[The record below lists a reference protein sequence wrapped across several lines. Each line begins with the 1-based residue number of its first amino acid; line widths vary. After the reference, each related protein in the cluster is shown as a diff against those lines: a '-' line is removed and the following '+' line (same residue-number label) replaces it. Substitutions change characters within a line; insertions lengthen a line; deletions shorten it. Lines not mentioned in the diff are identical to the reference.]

1 MATSIK
7 FLDALKLIWDSGVLI
22 MPDDSVVYPVLGNYL
37 NCVSGAT
44 PVFMML
50 GSNEYDIVA
59 FNSNDNGYVT
69 IEDDGRMTLVDTR
82 GRRFTYGLRTL
93 VPPTKSYNWPRG
105 TSDSIEP

>member
-22 MPDDSVVYPVLGNYL
+22 MPDDSVVYPNLGNYL

-44 PVFMML
+44 PVFMTL
-50 GSNEYDIVA
+50 GSNEYDLIV

-93 VPPTKSYNWPRG
+93 VAPTKSYNWPRG